1 MRKSCLFLVG
11 IILIVFGFFFCNP
24 HTKQLVKPNVLFFF
38 VDDLRPELHCY
49 GDTFIKS
56 PNMDRLARQGI
67 LFRNEFVTVP
77 TCGASRYS
85 LLTGFLPRDRGA
97 LSNDACRHYVGEA
110 KIHNAPETFIER
122 LRNHGYYTVGIG
134 KISHY
139 VDGRLYPYLGSP
151 KGAPLELP
159 HSWDEMLFD
168 AGKWGT
174 GWNAFFGY
182 ADGSN
187 RNARKYEVKPYECA
201 EVPDSGYPDGLTA
214 QLAIKKLRELAGKKQ
229 PFFLG
234 VGFFKPHL
242 PFNAPKKYWDI
253 YNENMLPLTSSP
265 DIPQDVN
272 PASLHNSGEFNSY
285 KLGEEHPSLE
295 KPVSNAYARKLR
307 HAYFAAISYVD
318 AQVGIVL
325 DELDRL
331 RLADNTIIIL
341 WGDHGW
347 HLGDDRV
354 WGKHTIFEWALR
366 SAFIMRVPGMK
377 QNAVCD
383 KIVSSVDI
391 YPTLME
397 LCGIRDTLHVDGK
410 SFVPLLK
417 DPADTDWHEV
427 AYSYYRRGITM
438 RTSRYR
444 LTHYFRKAQPVI
456 ELYDHQADP
465 YENRNIAASRPE
477 LVDSLMKIWEKG
489 NTGLFGTM
497 NGE

>member
-1 MRKSCLFLVG
+1 MKSRFNLVG
-11 IILIVFGFFFCNP
+11 ILLFVLGILSC
-24 HTKQLVKPNVLFFF
+24 HSQKRTKAKPNVLFII

-49 GDTFIKS
+49 GDSLIQS
-56 PNMDRLARQGI
+56 PNMDRLARKGI
-67 LFRNEFVTVP
+67 LFTHEFVTVP

-85 LLTGFLPRDRGA
+85 LLTGFLPRNRGA
-97 LSNDACRHYVGEA
+97 LSNDACRHYIGEA
-110 KIHNAPETFIER
+110 KTHDVPETFIER

-139 VDGRLYPYLGSP
+139 ADGKLYPYSGNPERAS
-151 KGAPLELP
+151 LELP

-187 RNARKYEVKPYECA
+187 RNTKKYEVKPYECA

-214 QLAIKKLRELAGKKQ
+214 QLAVKKLRELAGKKQ

-242 PFNAPKKYWDI
+242 PFNAPEKYWNL
-253 YNENMLPLTSSP
+253 YNENKLSLTPSP
-265 DIPQDVN
+265 DIPRNVN
-272 PASLHNSGEFNSY
+272 AASLHNSGEFNSY
-285 KLGEEHPSLE
+285 KLGEEHPTL
-295 KPVSNAYARKLR
+295 KNPVSEAYARKLR

-318 AQVGIVL
+318 AQVGKVL
-325 DELDRL
+325 DELDRQGL
-331 RLADNTIIIL
+331 IDNTIVIL

-354 WGKHTIFEWALR
+354 WGKHTVFEWALR
-366 SAFIMRVPGMK
+366 SAFMMRVPGMK
-377 QNAVCD
+377 QNTVCE

-397 LCGIRDTLHVDGK
+397 LCGIRDTLPVDGK

-417 DPADTDWHEV
+417 DPDDPDWDEV

-438 RTSRYR
+438 RTPRYR
-444 LTHYFRKAQPVI
+444 LTRYFRTARPVT
-456 ELYDHQADP
+456 ELYDHLADP
-465 YENRNIAASRPE
+465 YENRNIASSRPE
-477 LVDSLMKIWEKG
+477 LVDSLMKVWAKG
-489 NTGLFGTM
+489 NTGLFEIK
-497 NGE
+497 N